1 MRRHPS
7 TSSQQPARS
16 AEDKDIDISNG
27 EAGLI
32 ELSGVWKSYGAA
44 EVLRGVDLE
53 VEEGE
58 FVSIR
63 GKSGVGKTT
72 LLKILGLLEAP
83 DRGEVKLFGRGVHGL
98 SDDEKSELRL
108 HHVGFVFQF
117 FNLIPSL
124 TVLENIELPLALAG
138 VGRRE
143 RRRRALELL
152 EYFGLAGLANR
163 FPDTL
168 SGGERQRVA
177 IMRALANS
185 PKVILADEPTSSL
198 DDENSQLL
206 MDLLKKINVERR
218 VTIILTTTDLY
229 ERLPANRDFMLKEGR
244 LIER

>member
-1 MRRHPS
+1 
-7 TSSQQPARS
+7 
-16 AEDKDIDISNG
+16 
-27 EAGLI
+27 
-32 ELSGVWKSYGAA
+32 
-44 EVLRGVDLE
+44 
-53 VEEGE
+53 
-58 FVSIR
+58 
-63 GKSGVGKTT
+63 
-72 LLKILGLLEAP
+72 
-83 DRGEVKLFGRGVHGL
+83 
-98 SDDEKSELRL
+98 
-108 HHVGFVFQF
+108 
-117 FNLIPSL
+117 
-124 TVLENIELPLALAG
+124 LENIELPLALAG